1 MVHNTFKFAPS
12 LCTCRQCS
20 DMLLVPILLSEIP
33 LNATLRKQEVKNTD
47 FSYASGK
54 NTKIVV
60 RTMTCV
66 RKEMIIP
73 S

>member
-1 MVHNTFKFAPS
+1 M
-12 LCTCRQCS
+12 CTYRQCS
-20 DMLLVPILLSEIP
+20 DMYLVPIILSEIP
-33 LNATLRKQEVKNTD
+33 LNATLRKQEVKNTN

-54 NTKIVV
+54 NTEIVV

-66 RKEMIIP
+66 RKQMRIQ